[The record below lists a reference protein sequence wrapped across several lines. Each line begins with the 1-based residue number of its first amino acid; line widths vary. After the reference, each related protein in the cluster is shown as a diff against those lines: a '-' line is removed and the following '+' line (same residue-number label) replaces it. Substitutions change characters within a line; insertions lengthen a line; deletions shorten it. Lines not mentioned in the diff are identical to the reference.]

1 MPGKDDKN
9 LKKLNFKFNLY
20 ILIIIVLCVLL
31 CIYDTRFVIPSIV
44 LCVLSICYNI
54 WMSDKRQ
61 IEIVNHIQQ
70 ITSDVNVATRNN
82 LTSSPIPLLLIETD
96 GTILWKSKSFI
107 DSFKDVDVITY
118 LTPIIKEIKLNIEK
132 DREENN
138 QPFDKNAYLTKQFN
152 IEDKF
157 YKIYCGISKSK
168 KKDKRRQREYQLTMY
183 FIDDTKYN
191 ELFDQYNNSK
201 TCVGIAMIDNYEEV
215 MQRAIPEERAELV
228 TNVERIIMDWAKE
241 TNGLIV
247 KTERDRFLYIFEQQY
262 LANIEKEKVS
272 VLDKVKNLSENSNIR
287 VTLSIAISNEG
298 ETNLE
303 KYKSALAGMDIVL
316 GRGGD
321 QAVIRKEGKYKFYG
335 GNTVEQ
341 EKRTKVKARTV
352 AGSIANV
359 INECSNVMIMGHDN
373 IDIDAIGSGL
383 GMYRLSKTLGK
394 EAYIVSEPK
403 GKSLGKF
410 LEVLKE
416 SEEYK
421 DVIITEEDADELINK
436 DTLLIIVDTHKTNF
450 VEFPEL
456 LGKIEKKIVID
467 HHRKA
472 PEAIT
477 DVLVSFH
484 EVYASS
490 TAELVTEIIQYAADD
505 VKLTLLEAESLY
517 GGIMVDTKDFTF
529 KTGVRTFEAAAY
541 LRKFGVDIIR
551 VKKWF
556 QADLESYNAIAEIV
570 KSVEITNDT
579 IAIAVYDNEEDENA
593 NLICAK
599 AADELLTISDITASF
614 VIGKIGDK
622 VFISGRS
629 IGDINVQIILEKL
642 GGGGHITLAGAQ
654 IEGLTL
660 EEAKDELIIRINEY
674 LSEIE

>member
-1 MPGKDDKN
+1 MPKKSNEKLD
-9 LKKLNFKFNLY
+9 KLNLKFNLY
-20 ILIIIVLCVLL
+20 IFVIIMLCVLI
-31 CIYDTRFVIPSIV
+31 CIYDIRFIIPAIL
-44 LCVLSICYNI
+44 LCAFLIYYTV
-54 WMSDKRQ
+54 WMSDKRK
-61 IEIVNHIQQ
+61 IEIVNHIEEV
-70 ITSDVNVATRNN
+70 TTDVNVATRNN
-82 LTSSPIPLLLIETD
+82 LINSPIPLLLIETD
-96 GTILWKSKSFI
+96 GTIIWKSKSFI
-107 DSFKDVDVITY
+107 DAFKDVDVSTY
-118 LTPIIKEIKLNIEK
+118 LNPIVKEIKLNIENEQ
-132 DREENN
+132 DDGND
-138 QPFDKNAYLTKQFN
+138 FDKNKYIMKQFN
-152 IEDKF
+152 IEGKF
-157 YKIYCGISKSK
+157 YKIYGGISRSK
-168 KKDKRRQREYQLTMY
+168 KKDKRKQKEYQLTLY

-191 ELFDQYNNSK
+191 DLFDQYNNSK
-201 TCVGIAMIDNYEEV
+201 TCIGIAMIDNYEDV
-215 MQRAIPEERAELV
+215 MQRAIPEERTELV
-228 TNVERIIMDWAKE
+228 ANVEKIILDWAKE
-241 TNGLIV
+241 TGGLIV
-247 KTERDRFLYIFEQQY
+247 KTERDRFIYIFEQQY
-262 LANIEKEKVS
+262 LSNIEKEKVNI
-272 VLDKVKNLSENSNIR
+272 LDKAKKLSENSNIK

-298 ETNLE
+298 ESNFE

-321 QAVIRKEGKYKFYG
+321 QAVVRKDGKYKFYG
-335 GNTVEQ
+335 GNTLEQ

-352 AGSIANV
+352 AGSIAKV
-359 INECSNVMIMGHDN
+359 IQESSNVMIMGHSN

-394 EAYIVSEPK
+394 DAYIVSEPK

-410 LEVLKE
+410 LEALSE
-416 SEEYK
+416 NEEYEE
-421 DVIITEEDADELINK
+421 VIITDEEAENKINQ
-436 DTLLIIVDTHKTNF
+436 DTLLIIVDTHKANY

-456 LGKIEKKIVID
+456 LQKIDKKIVID

-472 PEAIT
+472 PDAIT

-490 TAELVTEIIQYAADD
+490 ASELVTEIIQYAADD

-517 GGIMVDTKDFTF
+517 GGIMVDTKNFTF

-556 QADLESYNAIAEIV
+556 QADLESYNAIAEII

-579 IAIAVYDNEEDENA
+579 IAIAIYDNQEDENA

-614 VIGKIGDK
+614 VIGKMSET

-654 IEGLTL
+654 LEGLTL
-660 EEAKDELIIRINEY
+660 EEAKEELMIRIQEYFTENE
-674 LSEIE
+674 

>member
-1 MPGKDDKN
+1 MPKKSQEILDKIN
-9 LKKLNFKFNLY
+9 LKFNVYLLV
-20 ILIIIVLCVLL
+20 IVLL
-31 CIYDTRFVIPSIV
+31 CILICMYDKRFIAPSIV
-44 LCVLSICYNI
+44 LCILLLGYAI
-54 WMSDKRQ
+54 WSNDKRKL
-61 IEIVNHIQQ
+61 EIVNHIQEV
-70 ITSDVNVATRNN
+70 TTDMNVANRNN
-82 LTSSPIPLLLIETD
+82 LINSPIPLLLIETD
-96 GTILWKSKSFI
+96 GNIIWKSKSFI
-107 DSFKDVDVITY
+107 HIFKEVDVATS
-118 LTPIIKEIKLNIEK
+118 LNPILKEIKLNIEK
-132 DREENN
+132 EYE
-138 QPFDKNAYLTKQFN
+138 QTGQEFDKNNYLTKQFN

-157 YKIYCGISKSK
+157 YKIYCGVSKSK
-168 KKDKRRQREYQLTMY
+168 KKDKRKQREYQLTMY

-191 ELFDQYNNSK
+191 DLFDLYNSSK
-201 TCVGIAMIDNYEEV
+201 LCIGIAMIDNYEEV
-215 MQRAIPEERAELV
+215 MQRAMPEERAELV
-228 TNVERIIMDWAKE
+228 TSVERMIMDWARE
-241 TNGLIV
+241 TGGLIV

-262 LANIEKEKVS
+262 LAGIEKEKVS
-272 VLDKVKNLSENSNIR
+272 VLDKVKSMNENSDIK

-298 ETNLE
+298 NSNFE
-303 KYKSALAGMDIVL
+303 KYKSALAAMDIVL

-321 QAVIRKEGKYKFYG
+321 QAVIRKDGKYKFYG
-335 GNTVEQ
+335 GNTVEV

-352 AGSIANV
+352 AGSIANL
-359 INECSNVMIMGHDN
+359 IKESDNVLIMGHN
-373 IDIDAIGSGL
+373 HIDIDAIGSGL
-383 GMYRLSKTLGK
+383 GMYRLAKTLEK
-394 EAYIVSEPK
+394 DAYIVSEPK

-410 LEVLKE
+410 LNNFDENPDYEGVII
-416 SEEYK
+416 SEEEA
-421 DVIITEEDADELINK
+421 EEMIQPN
-436 DTLLIIVDTHKTNF
+436 TLLIVVDTHKENY

-456 LGKIEKKIVID
+456 LQKIERRIVID

-477 DVLVSFH
+477 DALVSFH

-490 TAELVTEIIQYAADD
+490 AAELVTEIIQYAADD

-556 QADLESYNAIAEIV
+556 QADLESYNVIAEIV
-570 KSVEITNDT
+570 KSVEIINET
-579 IAIAVYDNEEDENA
+579 IAIAVYDNVEDENA

-614 VIGKIGDK
+614 VLGKIGEK

-654 IEGLTL
+654 LEGFSL
-660 EEAKDELIIRINEY
+660 EDAKTELMIRINEY
-674 LSEIE
+674 FTEME